1 MQTDRHMYRKTKYRK
16 IKNRKT
22 DVQTYMHIFV
32 HTCIYRHRDT
42 QTYRWTDKQ
51 ADRQADSVH
60 RGRQPDSRQTGSK
73 ADRLADRKTDVQ
85 KEGQQDRQ
93 TLKYLPILTVR
104 QLFMQA
110 SRQAGG

>member
-1 MQTDRHMYRKTKYRK
+1 MISFFYSVGVETHRHTDGQTNRRTDRQILY
-16 IKNRKT
+16 I
-22 DVQTYMHIFV
+22 
-32 HTCIYRHRDT
+32 C
-42 QTYRWTDKQ
+42 
-51 ADRQADSVH
+51 
-60 RGRQPDSRQTGSK
+60 RGRQPDSRQTDGK